1 MQLRTRVGLNIQ
13 ELRRA
18 RGWSQETLAY
28 EAGIDRGYI
37 GKLENGKYAASL
49 DMIEKIANS
58 MGVDPAELVRPLPPR
73 EVPLDRRS

>member
-49 DMIEKIANS
+49 DMVEKIAKS
-58 MGVDPAELVRPLPPR
+58 MGVDPAELVRPLPP
-73 EVPLDRRS
+73 